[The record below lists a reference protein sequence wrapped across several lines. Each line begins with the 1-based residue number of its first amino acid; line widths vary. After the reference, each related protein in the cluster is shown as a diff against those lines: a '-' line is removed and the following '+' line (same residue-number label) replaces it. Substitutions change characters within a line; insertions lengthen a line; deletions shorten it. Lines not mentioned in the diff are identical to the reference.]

1 MYAIDERASTFSH
14 TKSIINEISFS
25 LSFFILL
32 SNFIHFT
39 FKTTTPAKTAKHPST
54 TPAKHSSTTPNK
66 LSSTTPAKSV
76 QRSILNKA
84 TPAKIG
90 AQLTQVSDYANGLV
104 SKKKPKPAHNDTL
117 SLSSSSE
124 SENDDGL
131 TVSDKP
137 AKPKANEAFSSSL
150 ADIELNILRKKYD
163 ELNEL
168 NEQQKKE
175 ILKLKE
181 EKAVLVTRNDALSST
196 YSKLVILFI
205 YPFIQIKFKLNV
217 FN

>member
-1 MYAIDERASTFSH
+1 M
-14 TKSIINEISFS
+14 
-25 LSFFILL
+25 
-32 SNFIHFT
+32 
-39 FKTTTPAKTAKHPST
+39 
-54 TPAKHSSTTPNK
+54 
-66 LSSTTPAKSV
+66 
-76 QRSILNKA
+76 
-84 TPAKIG
+84 
-90 AQLTQVSDYANGLV
+90 
-104 SKKKPKPAHNDTL
+104 
-117 SLSSSSE
+117 SLSSSAE
-124 SENDDGL
+124 SENDDGP
-131 TVSDKP
+131 TVFDKP

-205 YPFIQIKFKLNV
+205 YPFIQIKCIQLKSARR
-217 FN
+217 